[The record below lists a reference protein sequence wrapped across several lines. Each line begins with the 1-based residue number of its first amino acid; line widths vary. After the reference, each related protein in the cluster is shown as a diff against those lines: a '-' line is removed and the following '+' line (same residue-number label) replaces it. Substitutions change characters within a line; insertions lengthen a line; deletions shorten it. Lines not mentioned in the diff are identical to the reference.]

1 MRSFTRRA
9 LAALVAGVVVATFAS
24 GCAATQP
31 TPSPATGADWRDNVS
46 PEVLEL
52 DDAFQAAHDAL
63 TDSIGPIGQL
73 IAEDPTDCRIEAEQR
88 IADQLVEL
96 IDTHQVQLQALLK
109 VEREGGQHD
118 EAALAKATHDLEA
131 MQEEIDGNDDALAS
145 CEKEAGQ

>member
-1 MRSFTRRA
+1 VKLSTHRA
-9 LAALVAGVVVATFAS
+9 LGAVAAGVVVATLSS

-31 TPSPATGADWRDNVS
+31 TPSSASGADWRDSVS
-46 PEVLEL
+46 AQVLEL

-96 IDTHQVQLQALLK
+96 IDTHQVQVQALLK
-109 VEREGGQHD
+109 AEREGGQYD
-118 EAALAKATHDLEA
+118 EAALATATQDLEA
-131 MQEEIDGNDDALAS
+131 MQEKIDGNDDALAS
-145 CEKEAGQ
+145 CEKEANQ